1 MQLHAN
7 AALSLNGRREL
18 VRLVVEDGLT
28 RRDAAAQMRVS
39 EKTCR
44 KWVSRW
50 LAEGPDGLRDRS
62 SAPHRVANKTP
73 ADRVAAVCALRKVRL
88 SGPEIAEL
96 LVMASSTVS
105 SGARSAHPCV
115 AR

>member
-18 VRLVVEDGLT
+18 VRLVIEDGLT
-28 RRDAAAQMRVS
+28 RGQAAERLRVS

-44 KWVSRW
+44 KWVGRV

-62 SAPHRVANKTP
+62 SAPHVVANKTP
-73 ADRVAAVCALRKVRL
+73 ADVTLAARPGKRSRKDSVG
-88 SGPEIAEL
+88 SPSPG
-96 LVMASSTVS
+96 LV
-105 SGARSAHPCV
+105 GG
-115 AR
+115 